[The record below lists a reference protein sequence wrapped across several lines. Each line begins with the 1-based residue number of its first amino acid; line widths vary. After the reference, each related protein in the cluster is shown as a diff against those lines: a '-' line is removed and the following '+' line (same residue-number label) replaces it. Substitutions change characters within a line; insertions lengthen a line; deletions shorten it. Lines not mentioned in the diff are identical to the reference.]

1 MFDRGM
7 WRYYA
12 IATAIVVVLGAIAF
26 GHRFVTGG
34 TIRADRTTTRR
45 SNPGTANGGYV
56 TTPPPFFTGQGDWVM
71 SALPECFTQRSSVE
85 GPSRLV
91 ASHVPSRRLR
101 IAPGTTLKRADCTVL
116 VRAND
121 IWIWR
126 GKDRVRVPPDARLYA
141 APGTSG
147 LTLVDRRAGRTTI
160 RVY

>member
-26 GHRFVTGG
+26 THRLLTGG

-45 SNPGTANGGYV
+45 ANPGSANAGYV

-71 SALPECFTQRSSVE
+71 SALPECFTQQSSAE
-85 GPSRLV
+85 GPSALV
-91 ASHVPSRRLR
+91 ASQVPAAARRVR
-101 IAPGTTLKRADCTVL
+101 PGTTLRRGDCTVL
-116 VRAND
+116 VRRDD
-121 IWIWR
+121 IWIRR
-126 GKDRVRVPPDARLYA
+126 GKDRLRVPPDARLYA

-147 LTLVDRRAGRTTI
+147 LTLVDRRGGRTAI

>member
-1 MFDRGM
+1 MVDRGM
-7 WRYYA
+7 WRYNA

-26 GHRFVTGG
+26 GHRLVTGG

-56 TTPPPFFTGQGDWVM
+56 TTP
-71 SALPECFTQRSSVE
+71 PECFTQRSSVE

-121 IWIWR
+121 IW
-126 GKDRVRVPPDARLYA
+126 
-141 APGTSG
+141 
-147 LTLVDRRAGRTTI
+147 
-160 RVY
+160 